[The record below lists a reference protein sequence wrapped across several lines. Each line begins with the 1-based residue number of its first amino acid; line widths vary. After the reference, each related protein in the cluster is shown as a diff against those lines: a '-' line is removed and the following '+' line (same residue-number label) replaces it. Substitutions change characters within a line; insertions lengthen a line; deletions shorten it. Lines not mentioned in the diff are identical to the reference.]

1 MLKNILFVILGS
13 SVGATCRYLVGE
25 ACSHFRFASF
35 PLGTFVVNVLGC
47 FFMGMLMG
55 YAQKSSSNLP
65 ETAYLM
71 LTVGFC
77 GTFTTFSTF
86 TADTFSLMNSGRYLI
101 TVAYLVSSLLLG
113 LLTFYLG
120 RKLMM

>member
-47 FFMGMLMG
+47 FFMGIHDGHLYSYG
-55 YAQKSSSNLP
+55 
-65 ETAYLM
+65 
-71 LTVGFC
+71 TVG
-77 GTFTTFSTF
+77 G
-86 TADTFSLMNSGRYLI
+86 
-101 TVAYLVSSLLLG
+101 
-113 LLTFYLG
+113 
-120 RKLMM
+120 